1 MTKKRHLTFP
11 CTKAPNAF
19 IANAVIS
26 NRIGCADYM
35 FDRTTSRNFLA
46 PRRQERKER
55 IFSCFSE
62 LGVLCV
68 FARVISL
75 LPIR

>member
-1 MTKKRHLTFP
+1 
-11 CTKAPNAF
+11 
-19 IANAVIS
+19 
-26 NRIGCADYM
+26 M
-35 FDRTTSRNFLA
+35 FDRPSQEIFSRQGA
-46 PRRQERKER
+46 KGAKKK

-75 LPIR
+75 LPIL

>member
-1 MTKKRHLTFP
+1 
-11 CTKAPNAF
+11 
-19 IANAVIS
+19 
-26 NRIGCADYM
+26 M

-46 PRRQERKER
+46 PRRQERKEK

-68 FARVISL
+68 FARVISF
-75 LPIR
+75 PILQANIQPRISNMFG